1 VKRTT
6 RRTLIAVMIVPCLA
20 LGMFL
25 GTLTNKTNPKKSE
38 KKKTAELKKGNPLS
52 AYTYTRLSDPEEEAF
67 KKAGKLLLT
76 ETIQSD
82 SASQKYEE
90 LLKKDPI
97 NAYSSILWAYRNS
110 KGIAEKAN
118 TLSKFPS
125 DDGYYSD
132 NDVLAEK
139 NTLVSSIADDMSKG
153 KYKSAYMD
161 ANTLNDLLTSFVN
174 RKTAEEKAKKEEEE
188 RQRQLANG
196 TVLLEPFLGMDRRS
210 IPSIEAQKAA
220 EEAEKAKADEEKK
233 NNANAIVQSVYQ
245 TIPQSARQVFES
257 AGGSIQVVTTDA
269 MPSTGATVCS
279 DLTSRTIYVDQDTV
293 ASDSHIQTEI
303 VTEFAKQIDDLK
315 QYSKESDWQN
325 TMAESDKISGMD
337 STMTDGVDRRSTP
350 RNECEVFVPT
360 ETTDSAQW
368 FEEAFTEYVLHPDTF
383 PQACPN
389 TAKLLKQLFSD

>member
-1 VKRTT
+1 MKRTT
-6 RRTLIAVMIVPCLA
+6 KRTLIAVMIVPCLA

-38 KKKTAELKKGNPLS
+38 KKKTVTLKKGNPLS
-52 AYTYTRLSDPEEEAF
+52 AYTYTTLSDPEEEAF

-90 LLKKDPI
+90 LLKKDPV

-132 NDVLAEK
+132 NDVLTEK
-139 NTLVSSIADDMSKG
+139 NTLTSSIADDMAKG

-174 RKTAEEKAKKEEEE
+174 RKTAEEKAKREEEE
-188 RQRQLANG
+188 RQRQAAN
-196 TVLLEPFLGMDRRS
+196 GMDRRS

-233 NNANAIVQSVYQ
+233 KNANAIVQSVYQ

-257 AGGSIQVVTTDA
+257 AGGSIQVVTTTN
-269 MPSTGATVCS
+269 MPSSANGATVCS

-315 QYSKESDWQN
+315 KCFNEPDWQSTTSESN
-325 TMAESDKISGMD
+325 QISGVDTTMA
-337 STMTDGVDRRSTP
+337 P
-350 RNECEVFVPT
+350 
-360 ETTDSAQW
+360 TTDPAKW
-368 FEEAFTEYVLHPDTF
+368 FEEAFTEYVLHPDAF
-383 PQACPN
+383 AQACPN
-389 TAKLLKQLFSD
+389 TAKLLKQLFPINALCVK